1 MKFNVSSYDGGNVA
15 VESAMDHVLGFDT
28 AFFHRFFLF
37 FVLFLSLQQEM
48 TQW

>member
-1 MKFNVSSYDGGNVA
+1 MKFNVSSYDRGNVA

-28 AFFHRFFLF
+28 AFFIYLF
-37 FVLFLSLQQEM
+37 FLFLSLQQEM